1 MQFQQLDNDQ
11 RREMV
16 NSRQRFEGFRAAVK
30 RADGYRGSMVFSETA
45 GTDYLLRSYY
55 DPKTG
60 LRRQKSLGR
69 RSAETEALKA
79 SFDAGRSEAEA
90 NLDAA
95 RAAIERQAAIN
106 RALGLG
112 RVPDPGARILRALDA
127 AGLLGNGLRVV
138 GTNALFAYESAAGIR
153 FPVEVTTTEDIDIL
167 FDARARLAFSVEE
180 DQDGRSLLGLLKKV
194 DRSFARTSAE
204 FRARNRDGYLVDL
217 IRPMRDPPWT
227 AEPISLAAHGGA
239 TDADDLAAVGIEG
252 LNWQEN
258 APPFEAMAIDQRG
271 YPTRIVASD
280 PRAFA
285 VHKLW
290 LSARP
295 DRAPEQQARDL
306 AQARAVG
313 QLVAQRMPHL
323 PFEPRL
329 LKHFPKRLV
338 DDAAQLFAAK
348 PDSGFTW

>member
-1 MQFQQLDNDQ
+1 
-11 RREMV
+11 MV

-30 RADGYRGSMVFSETA
+30 RAEGYRGSMVFSETA
-45 GTDYLLRSYY
+45 GTHYLLRSYY

-60 LRRQKSLGR
+60 LRRQKSLGK
-69 RSAETEALKA
+69 RSAETEAVKA
-79 SFDAGRSEAEA
+79 AFDAGRAEAEA
-90 NLDAA
+90 DLAAA

-106 RALGLG
+106 RAIGLG

-127 AGLLGNGLRVV
+127 AGLLGYGLRVV
-138 GTNALFAYESAAGIR
+138 GTNALFAYEAAAGIR

-180 DQDGRSLLGLLKKV
+180 DQDGRSLLALLKKV
-194 DRSFARTSAE
+194 DRSFARTTAE

-217 IRPMRDPPWT
+217 IRPMRDPPWKT
-227 AEPISLAAHGGA
+227 EPASLAAHPSGSAHGSE
-239 TDADDLAAVGIEG
+239 TNDDDLAAVGIEG

-258 APPFEAMAIDQRG
+258 APSFEAMAIDQRG

-290 LSARP
+290 LSARL
-295 DRAPEQQARDL
+295 DRAPEQRARDL

-313 QLVAQRMPHL
+313 QLVASHMPHL
-323 PFEPRL
+323 AFDPKALKSFPR
-329 LKHFPKRLV
+329 PLV
-338 DDAAQLFAAK
+338 EAATALFAAE
-348 PDSGFTW
+348 PEPGFTW

>member
-60 LRRQKSLGR
+60 LRRQKSLGK
-69 RSAETEALKA
+69 RSADTEAVKA
-79 SFDAGRSEAEA
+79 AFDAGRIEAEA
-90 NLDAA
+90 DLAAA

-106 RALGLG
+106 RAIGLG

-138 GTNALFAYESAAGIR
+138 GTNALFAYEAAAGIR
-153 FPVEVTTTEDIDIL
+153 FPAEVTTTEDIDIL

-180 DQDGRSLLGLLKKV
+180 DQDERSLLALLRKV
-194 DRSFARTSAE
+194 DRSFARTTAE

-217 IRPMRDPPWT
+217 IRPMRNPPWK
-227 AEPISLAAHGGA
+227 AEPASLAAHGGM

-280 PRAFA
+280 PRAFV

-295 DRAPEQQARDL
+295 DRAPEQRARDL

-313 QLVAQRMPHL
+313 QLVATHMPHL
-323 PFEPRL
+323 PFDPKTLKSFPR
-329 LKHFPKRLV
+329 PLV
-338 DDAAQLFAAK
+338 EAATKLFAGK
-348 PDSGFTW
+348 PEAGFTW

>member
-1 MQFQQLDNDQ
+1 
-11 RREMV
+11 MV

-30 RADGYRGSMVFSETA
+30 RAEGYRGSMVFSETA

-69 RSAETEALKA
+69 RSPETEAMKVA
-79 SFDAGRSEAEA
+79 FDAGRSEAEA
-90 NLDAA
+90 DLAAA

-106 RALGLG
+106 RAIGLG

-127 AGLLGNGLRVV
+127 AGLLGHGLRVV
-138 GTNALFAYESAAGIR
+138 GTNALFAYEAAAGIR

-167 FDARARLAFSVEE
+167 FDARARLAFSIEE
-180 DQDGRSLLGLLKKV
+180 DQDERSLLALLRKV
-194 DRSFARTSAE
+194 DRSFARTNAE

-217 IRPMRDPPWT
+217 IRPMRDPPWKV
-227 AEPISLAAHGGA
+227 EPASLAAHGGSPD
-239 TDADDLAAVGIEG
+239 TDDLAAVGVEG

-258 APPFEAMAIDQRG
+258 APPFEAVAIDQRG

-290 LSARP
+290 LSERV
-295 DRAPEQQARDL
+295 DRAPEQRARDL

-313 QLVAQRMPHL
+313 QMVASQMPHL
-323 PFEPRL
+323 AFDPQALKNFPR
-329 LKHFPKRLV
+329 PLV
-338 DDAAQLFAAK
+338 EAATALFAAE
-348 PDSGFTW
+348 PEPGFTW

>member
-1 MQFQQLDNDQ
+1 
-11 RREMV
+11 MV
-16 NSRQRFEGFRAAVK
+16 NSRQRFEGFRAAQK

-45 GTDYLLRSYY
+45 GVDYLLRSYY

-69 RSAETEALKA
+69 RSAETEAIKA
-79 SFDAGRSEAEA
+79 AFDTGRAEA
-90 NLDAA
+90 DADLAAA

-106 RALGLG
+106 RAIGLG

-127 AGLLGNGLRVV
+127 AGVLGHGLRVV
-138 GTNALFAYESAAGIR
+138 GTNALFAYEAAAGIR

-180 DQDGRSLLGLLKKV
+180 DQDGRSLLALLRKV
-194 DRSFARTSAE
+194 DRSFIRTSAA

-217 IRPMRDPPWT
+217 IRPMREPPWKT
-227 AEPISLAAHGGA
+227 EPSSLAEHGGA
-239 TDADDLAAVGIEG
+239 PDTDDLAAVGVEG

-258 APPFEAMAIDQRG
+258 AAPFEAMAIDQRG

-290 LSARP
+290 LSTRP
-295 DRAPEQQARDL
+295 DRAAEQRARDL

-313 QLVAQRMPHL
+313 QLVASHMPHL
-323 PFEPRL
+323 PFDPKG
-329 LKHFPKRLV
+329 LKNFPLPLV
-338 DDAAQLFAAK
+338 EAATTLFAAE
-348 PDSGFTW
+348 PETGFTW